1 MPYFQE
7 RPMRHIFL
15 VEVSSWSEHQNS
27 LKEKLTEKRHLA
39 MLEIYGIVSSMDQMG
54 PMKGIKTRTAT
65 NLAAWHYTVHG
76 LNMIEHQRS
85 RCETMWN
92 VLTRYENSTPLGLSF
107 FLAVL
112 ATLRLKKNGL
122 WHWLPSI
129 PVKWNTRIRFVL
141 HWEPPSA
148 AEPASSTRV
157 FPWRT
162 LCLVH
167 GDWPSNWRSRPL
179 EDVGWGQG
187 LLLNSWH
194 LSQSPTVSH
203 FKIFR
208 SNQHLV
214 KWSDAEI
221 NYGKSHQLLK
231 IKAISS

>member
-1 MPYFQE
+1 MALYGTWIEYDWTPK
-7 RPMRHIFL
+7 
-15 VEVSSWSEHQNS
+15 VEV
-27 LKEKLTEKRHLA
+27 
-39 MLEIYGIVSSMDQMG
+39 
-54 PMKGIKTRTAT
+54 
-65 NLAAWHYTVHG
+65 
-76 LNMIEHQRS
+76 
-85 RCETMWN
+85 WN
-92 VLTRYENSTPLGLSF
+92 HVKCTHEVWNSTPLGLSF
-107 FLAVL
+107 FGDAEVEKEWLVTL
-112 ATLRLKKNGL
+112 ATIN
-122 WHWLPSI
+122 PSEVEYEDPFCVTLGTTI
-129 PVKWNTRIRFVL
+129 CSGTGIIDPCL
-141 HWEPPSA
+141 
-148 AEPASSTRV
+148 
-157 FPWRT
+157 PWRT

-221 NYGKSHQLLK
+221 NYGKSHQILK